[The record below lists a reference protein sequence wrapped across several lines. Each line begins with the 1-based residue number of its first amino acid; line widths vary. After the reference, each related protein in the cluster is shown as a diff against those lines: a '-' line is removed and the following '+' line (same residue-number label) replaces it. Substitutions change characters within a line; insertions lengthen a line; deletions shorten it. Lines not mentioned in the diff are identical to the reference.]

1 MATIGQQLSS
11 PEPGWK
17 RYEDDCGAIKYE
29 GQGWFKNGSYD
40 TLTSSSDG
48 KISFK
53 FKGTKLRILGYCWDN
68 RSSHRIVIDDS
79 IVRVYPNNLTRSPNI
94 LIYEIT
100 GLDDTIHTVEITKVD
115 DNQYFGI
122 DAIDID
128 DTGRLYHPDEV
139 ENISDL
145 DIGSRIR
152 CHYTAS
158 NNTVGTF
165 SGLGVETSDFIPPS
179 STSTP
184 NGDFYFICVDRDHL
198 DRLILIADRNIQ
210 YNIAWTTLNNSGF
223 VFGREVIFDGVSG
236 YRFKIRIPTG
246 GISASDKDNEW
257 DRYVV
262 NGTLNGKIVVPGD
275 KSVWNWGVYSWTS
288 TTYGS
293 NRVVRGSGSV
303 VGYNS
308 ALPGYVGYG
317 FRPVLIVEKA
327 NYLVKNLINDGGQYR
342 EFDYN
347 NLTWTSLGSA
357 ATETLFKTKGYDGLG
372 FVLSNLDTK
381 YFNMTDQGNLG
392 GGRLIKGT
400 VDKGGLITEIKE
412 ISV

>member
-1 MATIGQQLSS
+1 MATIGQQLNS

-17 RYEDDCGAIKYE
+17 RYEDTHPAIKYE
-29 GQGWFKNGSYD
+29 GLGW
-40 TLTSSSDG
+40 TSSATETVTTSSDG

-53 FKGTKLRILGYCWDN
+53 FKGTKLRILGLSN
-68 RSSHRIVIDDS
+68 NVRSSHKIVIDDNS
-79 IVRVYPNNLTRSPNI
+79 IVSVYSNYRSTAQEKT

-100 GLDDTIHTVEITKVD
+100 GLNDTIHMVEITKVD
-115 DNQYFGI
+115 DNMYFGI

-158 NNTVGTF
+158 SNTVGTF
-165 SGLGVETSDFIPPS
+165 SGLGAETGDFIPS
-179 STSTP
+179 ASTPTP

-198 DRLILIADRNIQ
+198 DRWVLIADRNIQ
-210 YNIAWTTLNNSGF
+210 TGIAWTTLNNNGF
-223 VFGREVIFDGVSG
+223 VFGREINFDGVSG

-246 GISASDKDNEW
+246 GISSSDKDNEW

-262 NGTLNGKIVVPGD
+262 NSTLNGKIVPGD

-288 TTYGS
+288 TASGS
-293 NRVVRGSGSV
+293 NRVIRGSGSV
-303 VGYNS
+303 AGYTS
-308 ALPGYVGYG
+308 ASPTYARYG
-317 FRPVLIVEKA
+317 FRPVLIVEKV

-357 ATETLFKTKGYDGLG
+357 ASETLFRTKGYDGLR
-372 FVLSNLDTK
+372 FVLGSLDTR
-381 YFNMTDQGNLG
+381 YFVMNDQGTLG
-392 GGRLIKGT
+392 GGKLIKGT
-400 VDKGGLITEIKE
+400 VDKTRLNINRIGV
-412 ISV
+412 S